1 MTEQP
6 EQWYS
11 IKDVA
16 DACGVVPKTVHQRI
30 KEHPELGIQMV
41 ERRKTWLTARQA
53 SALAGMLS
61 SQRKKPQNFAALASI
76 SSENPETAEDSQGIA
91 TKNTQNFASVAALNA
106 EVAALKAQL
115 AGKDEVIK
123 AKDDEIQRLVEE
135 RKDERQALTIA
146 YEQLGQAQKLLEG
159 AQAEAKSYRPSI
171 FGFWRKSK

>member
-1 MTEQP
+1 MDEQP
-6 EQWYS
+6 EQWFS

-16 DACGVVPKTVHQRI
+16 DACGVVPKTVQQRI

-41 ERRKTWLTARQA
+41 ERRKTWLTAKQA

-61 SQRKKPQNFAALASI
+61 SQGKKPQNFAAFSSI
-76 SSENPETAEDSQGIA
+76 SGENSETGEDSQEIA
-91 TKNTQNFASVAALNA
+91 TENTQNFAAVAALNA

-123 AKDDEIQRLVEE
+123 AKDDEIIRLVAE
-135 RKDERQALTIA
+135 RKDERQALATV

-159 AQAEAKSYRPSI
+159 AQAEARSYKPSL
-171 FGFWRKSK
+171 FGFWRKA